1 MNQDKVVELLKD
13 YRSYKFAISNGIAG
27 YNPYDDTGMPRGGG
41 YGSREP
47 RLGGGSTFQSQMDY
61 RLYTQVVRLVDAAVM
76 ELLDDHERAVIES
89 KYLSREKKTLE
100 RIAEIMDKD
109 VRTIRRW
116 HKAALKELTKAFALI
131 DIPEIINLDEVMKLT
146 A

>member
-1 MNQDKVVELLKD
+1 MNQDKVVELLKN

-61 RLYTQVVRLVDAAVM
+61 QSYCA
-76 ELLDDHERAVIES
+76 I
-89 KYLSREKKTLE
+89 
-100 RIAEIMDKD
+100 
-109 VRTIRRW
+109 VRTIDGVVAEVLDDDQSAVIRRKYLDRNKRTLGQIATEKHVDPSTVTRW
-116 HKAALKELTKAFALI
+116 HKMALKQLAVALMFI
-131 DIPEIINLDEVMKLT
+131 EVAEIINLDDVVKT